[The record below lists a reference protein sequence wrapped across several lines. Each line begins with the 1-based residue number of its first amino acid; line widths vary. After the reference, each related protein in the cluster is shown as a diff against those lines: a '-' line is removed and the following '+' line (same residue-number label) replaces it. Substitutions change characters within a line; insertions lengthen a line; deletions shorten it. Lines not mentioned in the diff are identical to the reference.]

1 MIEWTPSLM
10 LWVFEKIRIVCTGL
24 ASKDSPRQ
32 MAAGIACGVVLGF
45 LPKGNLLAI
54 AVTTLLLAT
63 RMSLATGMLCA
74 FVISLIA
81 PLCDPFTHRIGE
93 WALTNRAALPF
104 WRSVA
109 ELPLVAWTSFNNT
122 VVMGSLITG
131 SVLVY
136 PVYCLSL
143 PWMERLRQRRERA
156 ARKDDDAAG
165 ALTGELLPLSENR
178 PRERDA
184 AGEWAA
190 EQAVRAVAVDRR
202 EAGCQ
207 RSRA

>member
-1 MIEWTPSLM
+1 M
-10 LWVFEKIRIVCTGL
+10 LWLFEKIRIVCSAL
-24 ASKDSPRQ
+24 ATKDSPRQ

-45 LPKGNLLAI
+45 VPKGNLLAI
-54 AVTTLLLAT
+54 AVTSLLLAT

-74 FVISLIA
+74 FLVSLIA

-93 WALTNRAALPF
+93 WALTNQAVLPF

-109 ELPLVAWTSFNNT
+109 DLPLVAWTSFNNT

-143 PWMERLRQRRERA
+143 SWMERLRQWRERA
-156 ARKDDDAAG
+156 ARKDDAPAG
-165 ALTGELLPLSENR
+165 AAILALFPVSENR
-178 PRERDA
+178 PCERDA
-184 AGEWAA
+184 ADKWAA
-190 EQAVRAVAVDRR
+190 EQAGRGVGFDRR
-202 EAGCQ
+202 EAGRR